1 MRKIKNVEDA
11 LILFE
16 THVNTIHECS
26 KSGNYRKSNRA
37 YSHVETIVKYLLENH
52 ALESLKTF
60 YESSNLFL
68 RLYAAT
74 YLAPVDSETCYM
86 IIKEIMDKDE
96 GWASFEAE
104 YTLKDWS
111 KLSNPKVYDRI
122 LAK

>member
-52 ALESLKTF
+52 VLESLKTF
-60 YESSNLFL
+60 YAVS
-68 RLYAAT
+68 
-74 YLAPVDSETCYM
+74 
-86 IIKEIMDKDE
+86 
-96 GWASFEAE
+96 
-104 YTLKDWS
+104 YTHLT
-111 KLSNPKVYDRI
+111 LPTT
-122 LAK
+122 

>member
-52 ALESLKTF
+52 VLESLKTF
-60 YESSNLFL
+60 YESNNLFL

-74 YLAPVDSETCYM
+74 YLAPVDSETCY
-86 IIKEIMDKDE
+86 KL
-96 GWASFEAE
+96 
-104 YTLKDWS
+104 LKRSWIRTRGGLLL
-111 KLSNPKVYDRI
+111 KQNI
-122 LAK
+122 H